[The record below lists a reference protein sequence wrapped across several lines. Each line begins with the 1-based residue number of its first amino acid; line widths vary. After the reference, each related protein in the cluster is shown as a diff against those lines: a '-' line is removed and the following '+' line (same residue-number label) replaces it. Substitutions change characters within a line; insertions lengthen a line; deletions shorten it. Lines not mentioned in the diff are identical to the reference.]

1 MSWRW
6 PRHRPKSFWTLKQWA
21 ATRARHSL
29 MATLGI
35 LHATLVA
42 MRPEQPPPA
51 PARGLPDPPQPEVPV
66 TPAFKFVLGVLAFIT
81 LVVFVLANLP

>member
-1 MSWRW
+1 M
-6 PRHRPKSFWTLKQWA
+6 A
-21 ATRARHSL
+21 A
-29 MATLGI
+29 LGI

-51 PARGLPDPPQPEVPV
+51 PARGLPDPPEPEKTV
-66 TPAFKFVLGVLAFIT
+66 TPPFKFALGVLALVT